1 MDSTIRVICKITVNM
16 VKSRTTVS
24 LVSVNSN
31 SAEDSKF
38 RFLSNDKNNTKTVL
52 GFVTWPDANICQSG
66 IMSSHKGPYRPDAIR
81 QRDANFQ
88 FSMDNDI

>member
-1 MDSTIRVICKITVNM
+1 MDSTIRVICKITVS
-16 VKSRTTVS
+16 KIEDHS

-38 RFLSNDKNNTKTVL
+38 RFLSNDKNITKTVL

-66 IMSSHKGPYRPDAIR
+66 IMSSHKISPFHLIFVAFCRMS
-81 QRDANFQ
+81 QFQ
-88 FSMDNDI
+88 D